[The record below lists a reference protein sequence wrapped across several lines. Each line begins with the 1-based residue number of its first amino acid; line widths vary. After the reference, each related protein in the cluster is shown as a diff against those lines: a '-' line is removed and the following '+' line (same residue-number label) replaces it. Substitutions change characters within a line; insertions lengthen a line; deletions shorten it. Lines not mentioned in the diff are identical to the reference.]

1 MPDFSLHDLGLLLGA
16 AIASIAAFGA
26 IAVGPYGRRGA
37 RVTLSMLS
45 LVACLGTAAWLWAY
59 MGFVD
64 QRRSIETRMTEL
76 RAQALATGSALA
88 CLERGETTVESG
100 CERTLFA
107 APEMLA
113 AAQLYT
119 GARVDALIAATKYA
133 GPRTQEFE
141 LAAASLRRSLQADP
155 FGLTARALATRDNCS
170 PQRCEGVALFQDAG
184 RIRENVARKAFEANV
199 ARYAGDWRHAVSVP
213 TDSARA
219 PVATL
224 PLDTTGSTPA
234 APADAPGKPVSEK
247 YSFPSSSSIPP
258 VSIMNDEP
266 AERAP
271 PAAASSS
278 PAAAKEKPPQPAA
291 SPPAPEQP
299 ARRETRRQNG
309 PLAITPKQ

>member
-26 IAVGPYGRRGA
+26 IAVGPYGRRGV

-64 QRRSIETRMTEL
+64 QRRSIETRMIEL
-76 RAQALATGSALA
+76 RAQALAIGSALA
-88 CLERGETTVESG
+88 CLERAETTVESG

-119 GARVDALIAATKYA
+119 GARLDALIAATKYA
-133 GPRTQEFE
+133 GPRTQEFD

-155 FGLTARALATRDNCS
+155 FGLTARALAARDNCG
-170 PQRCEGVALFQDAG
+170 PQRCEGAALFQDAG
-184 RIRENVARKAFEANV
+184 RIRENVVRKAFEANV
-199 ARYAGDWRHAVSVP
+199 ARHAGDWRHAVSIP
-213 TDSARA
+213 ADSARA
-219 PVATL
+219 PL
-224 PLDTTGSTPA
+224 PALPPDTTGSTLA
-234 APADAPGKPVSEK
+234 APTDAPGKPVSEK

-271 PAAASSS
+271 PPAAS
-278 PAAAKEKPPQPAA
+278 AAPKEKPPQPAA
-291 SPPAPEQP
+291 SPTAPEQP